1 MKCEKITRPGLLLA
15 VVIFLNIPIAH
26 SQESLKSECNQ
37 KIQDLGN
44 ILLSINR
51 KIVAMPP
58 LATIYTSTSNVWD
71 KARAARDS
79 GNYQECV
86 RLNDIGISTAGSY
99 AR

>member
-1 MKCEKITRPGLLLA
+1 MKKLISISLLLMA
-15 VVIFLNIPIAH
+15 LGITVISIAGD
-26 SQESLKSECNQ
+26 QEVYKAECIQ
-37 KIQDLGN
+37 KTQELGN

-71 KARAARDS
+71 KARAAKDS

-86 RLNDIGISTAGSY
+86 RLNNIGISGAANY

>member
-1 MKCEKITRPGLLLA
+1 MKKNTRFYLLLLA
-15 VVIFLNIPIAH
+15 VLFLNTPIAH

-37 KIQDLGN
+37 KIQELGN
-44 ILLSINR
+44 ILLAINR

-71 KARAARDS
+71 KARAARDT